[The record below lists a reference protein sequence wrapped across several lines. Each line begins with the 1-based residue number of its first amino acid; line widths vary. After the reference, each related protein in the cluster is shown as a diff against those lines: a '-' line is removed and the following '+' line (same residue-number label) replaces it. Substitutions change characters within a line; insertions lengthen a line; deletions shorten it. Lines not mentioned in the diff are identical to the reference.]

1 MRLAVGA
8 CINPTTH
15 LIESNVTSYRNVT
28 NCTET
33 TTCTVRQVPFTH
45 VRGLNVTSYRN
56 VTNCTGTENINCT
69 VTQVPTTNLIESNV
83 TSYRNVT
90 NCTTVN
96 TTCTVTQVPESVCP
110 NGTSFKPVLSNITF
124 KTLFVEDGALI
135 KASKG
140 NFIYLQQNKAENNSI
155 NVKFLKID
163 QMNGTL
169 SLLGNASNVSFSSN
183 VTLDF
188 EQLNVTATELNVL
201 SGQDKYDMP
210 TGKDLNL
217 LKGINVTVDE
227 MRTMKNV
234 TSALN
239 RTYFEQLIGLNIE
252 VGDLNVMKGHHENLT
267 KENLK
272 SY

>member
-1 MRLAVGA
+1 MNTFYSLIVFLSSFSYAMGVAPLHSIFEWQECFGLDILYYDKGCCDKLEKSLDTNMKCLDNVPKLENYDVLQISLNETLRNLTKCEVEATNCTNNVTFAELNNLTRDFNYFHEKIFEANIYGIQEGSENLRLAVGA

-69 VTQVPTTNLIESNV
+69 VTLVPTTNLIESNV

-110 NGTSFKPVLSNITF
+110 NGTSFKPVISNITF
-124 KTLFVEDGALI
+124 KTL
-135 KASKG
+135 
-140 NFIYLQQNKAENNSI
+140 
-155 NVKFLKID
+155 
-163 QMNGTL
+163 
-169 SLLGNASNVSFSSN
+169 LLR
-183 VTLDF
+183 T
-188 EQLNVTATELNVL
+188 VL
-201 SGQDKYDMP
+201 
-210 TGKDLNL
+210 
-217 LKGINVTVDE
+217 
-227 MRTMKNV
+227 
-234 TSALN
+234 
-239 RTYFEQLIGLNIE
+239 F
-252 VGDLNVMKGHHENLT
+252 
-267 KENLK
+267 
-272 SY
+272 